1 MSDAAFLRPQSPHL
15 ITLQAAANPGE
26 LRQGP
31 DGRAYYLKVAST
43 TSIGGSVGDQKRY
56 EDGDQVTVA
65 KTAGICFLDGGRVFW
80 DRSARACHF
89 KQVDD
94 ADFYAGVAVGDA
106 ASGDTTMTLK
116 LNVAQ
121 SHKVELAR
129 DPFTPVPIG
138 TPAESVLLRRRGGAH
153 LFTLDATNEAQKI
166 DSLTDAGDGFSAAS
180 NPIFEAVA
188 KVVADDSG
196 TAAIFSLGLAT
207 ATHAT
212 AFTSIANYI
221 GIQVKNHDL
230 KIYAASKATGGVT
243 VAPTDTTKVYAVGTR
258 FEVWI
263 DLRNPAAAA
272 IYIDGV
278 RVLSS
283 TVFDVSFFAAT
294 WYMLAHLVKTATTDT
309 MQAQV
314 EHAWVRTAEQ

>member
-1 MSDAAFLRPQSPHL
+1 VDAQYYAAKSPHK
-15 ITLQAAANPGE
+15 ITLQAAALPGE

-31 DGRAYYLKVAST
+31 DGRAYYLKANST
-43 TSIGGSVGDQKRY
+43 GSVGGNVGDQKGF
-56 EDGDQVTVA
+56 EDGDQVTIM
-65 KTAGICFLDGGRVFW
+65 KTAGIAILDGGRVFW
-80 DRSARACHF
+80 DRSARAAHF

-94 ADFYAGVAVGDA
+94 ADFEAGVAVGDA
-106 ASGDTTMTLK
+106 ASAATSMVAK
-116 LNVAQ
+116 LNVKQ
-121 SHKVELAR
+121 RHKVDFAR

-166 DSLTDAGDGFSAAS
+166 DALTDAGDGFSAIS
-180 NPIFEAVA
+180 NPIFEAAV
-188 KVVADDSG
+188 KIVADDSG
-196 TAAIFSLGLAT
+196 TAAVFSLGLAA

-221 GIQVKNHDL
+221 GVQVKNHDL

-243 VAPTDTTKVYAVGTR
+243 VAPTDTAKVYAVGTR

-272 IYIDGV
+272 IYVEGV
-278 RVLSS
+278 RVLSG

-294 WYMLAHLVKTATTDT
+294 WYMLAHLVKTAATDT